1 MTTSK
6 IKKAKPPEDAL
17 ADRVA
22 ELLKRGEYFVH
33 SRFVNTNWGFSKF
46 KPSSAAAV
54 AKRLKD
60 SDLYVSHV
68 EVHPHDH
75 PLGVDWEL
83 LPGDVL
89 VEVEFC
95 RANMPVKIPI
105 SDFRWFVPAT
115 EHPSD

>member
-1 MTTSK
+1 MSTSK
-6 IKKAKPPEDAL
+6 TKKAKLPEAAL

-22 ELLKRGEYFVH
+22 ELLKRGESFVH

-54 AKRLKD
+54 GKRLKD
-60 SDLYVSHV
+60 SALYVSQV

-95 RANMPVKIPI
+95 RANSASKIPI
-105 SDFRWFVPAT
+105 SDFRWFVPAEEPT
-115 EHPSD
+115 SD